1 MKTFLDWS
9 AYDTYGIGDAYS
21 GIPATGGN
29 YAKAVAVCMHSRDCQ
44 KTAKGVMC
52 PSFRVTGEAKHS
64 TEARVAAFKAAL
76 NEGAGAEAFADP
88 RLDEAMDLCVSCK
101 ACKKECPSA
110 VDMTLIKT
118 EYLAQRHE
126 IRPPSLRLRLFG
138 GAPEWLSR
146 YKTLLRLAIKAH
158 NRLPALAKLVERWI
172 GVTARRP
179 MPEPAAKPF
188 VAPAPERGAAERG
201 SVILFVDTF
210 CQHFEPEIAEA
221 AIAVL
226 EHAGY
231 ARARRASR
239 ADDAEPDRPLCCGR
253 TYLTTGLVEK
263 ARREAKRVLAAF
275 EDEIAAKTPI
285 IGLEPSCL
293 LSLRDELYSLGL
305 GPQVGELG
313 KQLYLLEEFLAREH
327 QNKGLRMKLKPL
339 EASAASGARP
349 LPSKGVRRDE
359 GDAQGARLDSRL
371 LLRGRRDELLRH
383 GRQLR
388 ARGRAL
394 RDLDADGGA
403 VAASRRARR
412 AAGAAH
418 RQRLLLPPSDRAWRG
433 KTGAAYRAGAQRRAG
448 AGRPSPAHCRH
459 GGPQASPSSRRFVGA
474 RVPVTGAASRAFL
487 RKDR

>member
-52 PSFRVTGEAKHS
+52 PSFRVTGDARHS

-88 RLDEAMDLCVSCK
+88 RLDAAMDLCVSCK

-126 IRPPSLRLRLFG
+126 IEPPSLRLRLFG
-138 GAPEWLSR
+138 GAPEWLAR
-146 YKTLLRLAIKAH
+146 HGTLLRLAIKAR

-179 MPEPAAKPF
+179 VPEPSAKPF
-188 VAPAPERGAAERG
+188 GAKTETPAATGERGP
-201 SVILFVDTF
+201 VVLFVDTF
-210 CQHFEPEIAEA
+210 CHHFEPEIAQA

-231 ARARRASR
+231 SVRIARPAPT
-239 ADDAEPDRPLCCGR
+239 DAEPERPLCCGR

-275 EDEIAAKTPI
+275 QDEIAAKTPI

-327 QNKGLRMKLKPL
+327 QNNGLRMKLKAL
-339 EASAASGARP
+339 EAS
-349 LPSKGVRRDE
+349 
-359 GDAQGARLDSRL
+359 
-371 LLRGRRDELLRH
+371 
-383 GRQLR
+383 
-388 ARGRAL
+388 RAL
-394 RDLDADGGA
+394 VHGHCHQKAFGA
-403 VAASRRARR
+403 MKALRKVLSWIPGFSFEVVESSCCGMAGSFGLEAEHYETSMRMAELSLLPAVR
-412 AAGAAH
+412 AAPEAPLIANGF
-418 RQRLLLPPSDRAWRG
+418 S
-433 KTGAAYRAGAQRRAG
+433 
-448 AGRPSPAHCRH
+448 CRH
-459 GGPQASPSSRRFVGA
+459 QIEHGSGRKA
-474 RVPVTGAASRAFL
+474 RHVALVL
-487 RKDR
+487 RDALDPLAP